1 VYTTLTATWGGTG
14 GGTGY
19 TRMHWRGQLT
29 TAEIT
34 QQLNA
39 MRSFF
44 GGFASFLP
52 SAVSISYSGLAQEYD
67 DAGVLKAELSV
78 TPPAVTNGSGGTNWV
93 ASAGAVVNWNTGVFN
108 DKGHRIRG
116 RTYLVPLGTTAFGS
130 NGGPNSTVSTNISTA
145 ANTLLGG
152 LIPMVVV
159 SRTKAGAYVA
169 ITSVTAAQVGTKAAV
184 LTSRRD

>member
-1 VYTTLTATWGGTG
+1 MAYTTLTATWTGTG

-19 TRMHWRGQLT
+19 TRLHWRGQLT

-39 MRSFF
+39 MKTFF
-44 GGFASFLP
+44 GAFASFLP
-52 SAVSISYSGLAQEYD
+52 AAVGIVYSGLAQEYD

-78 TPPAVTNGSGGTNWV
+78 TPPAGTSGVGGGNWSAASGGCM
-93 ASAGAVVNWNTGVFN
+93 NWNTGVFN

-116 RTYLVPLGTTAFGS
+116 RTYLVPLATGAFAAS
-130 NGGPNSTVSTNISTA
+130 GGIGAAASTFNTA
-145 ANTLLGG
+145 ANALIGG
-152 LIPMVVV
+152 LIPMVVI

-169 ITSVTAAQVGTKAAV
+169 ATNVTAAAMSSKACV